1 MKATKRMYKKI
12 CAVLVLAALTC
23 ALVVPALAVEGGFA
37 DLYYRMND
45 NAGVLTEEE
54 NNELENALE
63 ELANRQSFDLAIVTI
78 DNLDEGETME
88 QLADDLYEECQYGY
102 GADNDG
108 ALLLVNVGGRQ
119 WQISTCGYGITA
131 FTDYGIQYLGEQMKP
146 DMANGDY
153 AAAFRT
159 FITTSDSFI
168 TQARAGTPFDVET
181 QPHKPLS
188 AGYLALAVGLG
199 FVIAFVVVGSWKGQL
214 KSVRAQKAA
223 ANYVRAGSMAVT
235 QSRDFFLYREVS
247 RTKKAKE
254 SSGSDSGGSTTHT
267 SSSGTTHGGGGGS
280 F

>member
-1 MKATKRMYKKI
+1 MKRMYKKL
-12 CAVLVLAALTC
+12 CAVLVLTALTC

-63 ELANRQSFDLAIVTI
+63 ELANRRSFDLAIVTI

-88 QLADDLYEECQYGY
+88 QLADDLYEQCQYGY

-119 WQISTCGYGITA
+119 WQISTCGYGIIA

-153 AAAFRT
+153 AAAFHT

-188 AGYLALAVGLG
+188 AGHLALAVGLG

>member
-1 MKATKRMYKKI
+1 MKRMYKKL
-12 CAVLVLAALTC
+12 CAVLVLTALTC

-45 NAGVLTEEE
+45 HAGVLTEEE

-131 FTDYGIQYLGEQMKP
+131 FTDAGIEYIGKQIKSDLSDG
-146 DMANGDY
+146 NY
-153 AAAFRT
+153 AAAFDT
-159 FITTSDSFI
+159 YANLCDEFI
-168 TQARAGTPFDVET
+168 TQARSGSPFDKGNL
-181 QPHKPLS
+181 PRAPLS
-188 AGYLALAVGLG
+188 MIWIPISIVIGVVLAL
-199 FVIAFVVVGSWKGQL
+199 IIVGSMKGKL
-214 KSVRAQKAA
+214 KTVRQQAA
-223 ANYVRAGSMAVT
+223 ANSYLKKDSLT
-235 QSRDFFLYREVS
+235 ITESSDLFLYHNVT
-247 RTKKAKE
+247 RTEKPKE
-254 SSGSDSGGSTTHT
+254 NSSSGSSTHT
-267 SSSGTTHGGGGGS
+267 SSSGTTHGGRSGK